1 MNEILKFEPIFKSV
15 IWGGRRI
22 AEFKGMPPQG
32 DHIGESW
39 ELSPMPGHESVI
51 SQGSLKGETLPAP
64 SPLTEPI

>member
-15 IWGGRRI
+15 IWGGCRI

-39 ELSPMPGHESVI
+39 ELSPMPG
-51 SQGSLKGETLPAP
+51 Q
-64 SPLTEPI
+64 